1 MAAYSFFLLVMAG
14 LVYVGETAL
23 AVLYIS
29 AVAVGLCLYV
39 IRIRYMQWVEI
50 RFQEPPTVRATVLST
65 DETASSYV
73 CIRPNTQMF

>member
-29 AVAVGLCLYV
+29 AVAIGLFLYV
-39 IRIRYMQWVEI
+39 IRTKYM
-50 RFQEPPTVRATVLST
+50 R
-65 DETASSYV
+65 
-73 CIRPNTQMF
+73 